1 VTFNTLASTVSHLTS
16 SLLHLG
22 FTDPALPI
30 PSRPRVSI
38 YADTS
43 LRWQLMAQSFARLGH
58 TITTA
63 YTTLGEEGLL
73 RSWQEPDV
81 RMCFCGEGQVGMVA
95 KVLDRAEKVRWI
107 VYDGEER
114 ADKVSGSSQVSAWL
128 W

>member
-1 VTFNTLASTVSHLTS
+1 
-16 SLLHLG
+16 
-22 FTDPALPI
+22 
-30 PSRPRVSI
+30 
-38 YADTS
+38 
-43 LRWQLMAQSFARLGH
+43 MAQSFARLGH

-95 KVLDRAEKVRWI
+95 KVLDRAEKVRWV

-114 ADKVSGSSQVSAWL
+114 ADKVSGSSPAWVS
-128 W
+128 